1 MKLNKTYNLRTM
13 LDALTSASDDTKKL
27 AEQLKAEG
35 RHSQVF
41 TVYEP
46 EGMLSTSPFAR
57 VTLTHKVSDTRW
69 EGYMETIMKEN
80 SPKTPVAVNRSK
92 YTLIANED
100 FTQFTIQM

>member
-13 LDALTSASDDTKKL
+13 LDALIAASDDIKKL
-27 AEQLKAEG
+27 AEQLKSQG

-41 TVYEP
+41 MVYEP

-57 VTLTHKVSDTRW
+57 VTLTHKVSDARW
-69 EGYMETIMKEN
+69 EGYMETLMQEN
-80 SPKTPVAVNRSK
+80 GPRTLVAVNRSE
-92 YTLIANED
+92 YTLIANDD

>member
-1 MKLNKTYNLRTM
+1 MKLNKTYSLRTM
-13 LDALTSASDDTKKL
+13 LDALTSTSDNTKKL

-35 RHSQVF
+35 RHSQIF

-57 VTLTHKVSDTRW
+57 VTLTHRVSDTRW
-69 EGYMETIMKEN
+69 EGYMETVAKEN
-80 SPKTPVAVNRSK
+80 GPKTPVAVNRSK

-100 FTQFTIQM
+100 FTQFTVQM

>member
-1 MKLNKTYNLRTM
+1 MKLNKTYSLRTM
-13 LDALTSASDDTKKL
+13 LDALIAASDDTKKL
-27 AEQLKAEG
+27 VEQLKSEG

-46 EGMLSTSPFAR
+46 EGMLSTSPFSR

-69 EGYMETIMKEN
+69 EGYMETIMKEDG
-80 SPKTPVAVNRSK
+80 PKTPVAVNRSE
-92 YTLIANED
+92 YTLVANED

>member
-1 MKLNKTYNLRTM
+1 MKLNKTYSLRTM
-13 LDALTSASDDTKKL
+13 LDALTSASDNTKKL

-35 RHSQVF
+35 RHSQSF
-41 TVYEP
+41 TVYES

-80 SPKTPVAVNRSK
+80 GPKTPVAVNRSK

-100 FTQFTIQM
+100 FTQFTVQM

>member
-1 MKLNKTYNLRTM
+1 MKLNKTYSLRTM
-13 LDALTSASDDTKKL
+13 LDALTAASDNTKEL
-27 AEQLKAEG
+27 AEQLKSEG
-35 RHSQVF
+35 RYSQVF

-69 EGYMETIMKEN
+69 EGYMETVMKEDG
-80 SPKTPVAVNRSK
+80 PKTLVAVNRSK

-100 FTQFTIQM
+100 FTQFTVQM